1 MEILRDVVLK
11 TSELTGL
18 LAGHPEV
25 IAPYRNEISMLDA
38 TAAFLTTMLG
48 PNANA
53 LTRKFNEPTLRRT
66 EIRNRC
72 YRAINQMR
80 RIPVEL
86 EEGDGSGQG
95 GTGPALKGRAA
106 HLSSNKKVNQEKVD
120 MRGAFGQGGIG
131 PVQKKRAVNEQGN
144 NRKIDMRGA
153 NPFARSFSDVLKFQ
167 LDGAG
172 QEGSGS
178 TEQEQEQDEREVD
191 GSDQGGS
198 RSCQGNCMEEID

>member
-48 PNANA
+48 PNFNA
-53 LTRKFNEPTLRRT
+53 LTRKFNQPTLRRT

-95 GTGPALKGRAA
+95 GPGTALKGRAA
-106 HLSSNKKVNQEKVD
+106 HLAVNKKVNQEN
-120 MRGAFGQGGIG
+120 MNMPGAFGQGGAG
-131 PVQKKRAVNEQGN
+131 PVDKKRAVNKKGN
-144 NRKIDMRGA
+144 NRKIDVLGA
-153 NPFARSFSDVLKFQ
+153 NPIAPSFSGVMKFQ

-172 QEGSGS
+172 QDGSGS
-178 TEQEQEQDEREVD
+178 TEEEQDEQEVD
-191 GSDQGGS
+191 GSAQGGS
-198 RSCQGNCMEEID
+198 RPCQGNRMEEID